1 MPRTFDDVLKLLGI
15 LGAIA
20 SFLWAV
26 YQWRGSQNELY
37 EQRGYEI
44 SKRSEQR
51 RIEAQK
57 PFLDRQLLL
66 YSEAIHITSFLA
78 TAAQSPE
85 WTKARDRFWELY
97 WGELAT
103 VENKEVSSQMVAFGD
118 ALNGQG
124 GRVSE
129 VTLKQSALSLAHA
142 VRQSLDQSW
151 GIRVWT
157 SNQ

>member
-1 MPRTFDDVLKLLGI
+1 MPRTFDDLLKLLGI

-26 YQWRGSQNELY
+26 YQWKGSQNELH
-37 EQRGYEI
+37 EQRAYEI
-44 SKRSEQR
+44 SKTSRQR
-51 RIEAQK
+51 RIEAQR

-66 YSEAIHITSFLA
+66 YSETIHITSFLA

-85 WTKARDRFWELY
+85 WTKACDRFWELY

-103 VENKEVSSQMVAFGD
+103 VENKEVSSLMVAFGE

-124 GRVSE
+124 GRVSGA
-129 VTLKQSALSLAHA
+129 TLQKSALSLAHA

-151 GIRVWT
+151 GIKVWT